1 MSSKECYHFT
11 KLNRAYSISKKGLVP
26 RLEANSKAVNDGASK
41 ISFSDGKM
49 AAVGLFADFF
59 NVYTNMNKKKDEE
72 GYRTPTDKRVLTSKN
87 IEDYLGEGIYLVFDG
102 TDIENTGGNNGN
114 MNKFDSATRTPI
126 RSEELKVCVLRDGE
140 GNIHYSQYEYI
151 KYIIA
156 NLTENDY
163 EDLRKIDDEKG
174 RVLKMIEAYKT
185 ANAEALK
192 HYSTNEYTIEYMTLD
207 EFVKT
212 YTAVI
217 NDDIKKY
224 LEMHKNNSNEEIEK
238 LKKEFEHMP
247 DVVKEK
253 LSECQENYQ
262 KMMEEYLNGDLSYLE
277 IPIASFYDLYR
288 EKLDGPISQYCD
300 SIINSSQEEILTLRQ
315 EVEGMEEYKDLFL
328 HSNHHIKNVVEFAYI
343 IGKAENTLG
352 DDLELLIQAAKYHDS
367 GREKSEWLSDNH
379 ADPSAEH
386 ASIELLKTGNYSPEQ
401 IAMIKVA
408 IRYHEHGEL
417 FKNEFDEKYFKDVA
431 IEEGVPIEKLENT
444 RLMCIYLKD
453 ADALDRV
460 RLGNLNVDY
469 LRTSVAKSDIF
480 LREYGKDKEDVQL
493 DEAGLAVKRNMDFD
507 LIEELKE
514 ALEKLKQDYSD
525 NEIISTGIK
534 QVESEKKEKINS
546 GNIASVIK
554 GVRHILQIEEMVNR
568 VTENTDG
575 IKSTLGRREKYMK
588 LAIERFSKTNLDML
602 ELRLKDV
609 IRLSK
614 IPRIDEPKNVS
625 VASDIEVLEDISV
638 GMNDNKKVKFFDG
651 KNSHTGYF
659 KENIIPVFNDSSIAV
674 AKIGRLL
681 GVKMAKTYVG
691 EYQGKKRSYQ
701 PRCF

>member
-26 RLEANSKAVNDGASK
+26 RLEANSKAVNDSASK

-49 AAVGLFADFF
+49 AAVGLFADFY
-59 NVYTNMNKKKDEE
+59 NIYTNMNKKKDEK
-72 GYRTPTDKRVLTSKN
+72 GYRIPTDKRVLTSKN

-102 TDIENTGGNNGN
+102 TNIENTGGNRGHINP
-114 MNKFDSATRTPI
+114 FDAATRIPI
-126 RSEELKVCVLRDGE
+126 EPEELKVCVLRDSE

-151 KYIIA
+151 KYIIT
-156 NLTENDY
+156 NLTEEDY
-163 EDLRKIDDEKG
+163 EDLRKIDGKKG
-174 RVLKMIEAYKT
+174 NVLKMIDAYKT
-185 ANAEALK
+185 DNDEELK
-192 HYSTNEYTIEYMTLD
+192 HYSKNEYTTELMSLD
-207 EFVKT
+207 EFAKT
-212 YTAVI
+212 YAAEI

-224 LEMHKNNSNEEIEK
+224 LKTHYRDSQEDIKK
-238 LKKEFEHMP
+238 LSKEFENMP
-247 DVVKEK
+247 ETVKEK
-253 LSECQENYQ
+253 LSECQENYK
-262 KMMEEYLNGDLSYLE
+262 KMMEKYLNGDLSNIE
-277 IPIASFYDLYR
+277 IPISDFYDLYR
-288 EKLDGPISQYCD
+288 ENLDEIISQYCN
-300 SIINSSQEEILTLRQ
+300 SIVNSSQEKISMLRH

-328 HSNHHIKNVVEFAYI
+328 HSNHHIQNVVEFAYI
-343 IGKAENTLG
+343 IGKSENTLG

-386 ASIELLKTGNYSPEQ
+386 AGIELLKTGKYTSEQ
-401 IAMIKVA
+401 IAMIKVV

-417 FKNEFDEKYFKDVA
+417 FKNEFDEKYFKDIA
-431 IEEGVPIEKLENT
+431 REEGVPIEKLENT

-460 RLGNLNVDY
+460 RLGNLDVDY

-507 LIEELKE
+507 LIKELKK

-575 IKSTLGRREKYMK
+575 IKSTPERREEYMK
-588 LAIERFSKTNLDML
+588 LAIERFTKTNLNML

-609 IRLSK
+609 IRLSE
-614 IPRIDEPKNVS
+614 IPRRDEQKNVS
-625 VASDIEVLEDISV
+625 FASDIEILEDISV
-638 GMNDNKKVKFFDG
+638 GMNDNKKVKFSDG
-651 KNSHTGYF
+651 EKFHTGYF
-659 KENIIPVFNDSSIAV
+659 KENIVPVFNDSSIAV
-674 AKIGRLL
+674 AKIGQLL
-681 GVKMAKTYVG
+681 GVKMAETYAG
-691 EYQGKKRSYQ
+691 EYQGKKRSY
-701 PRCF
+701 